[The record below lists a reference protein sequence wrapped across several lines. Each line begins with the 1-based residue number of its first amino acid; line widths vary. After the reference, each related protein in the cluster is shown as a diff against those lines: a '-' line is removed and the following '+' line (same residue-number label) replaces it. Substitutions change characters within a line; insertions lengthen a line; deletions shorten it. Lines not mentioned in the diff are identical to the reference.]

1 MASYCIFDTEYT
13 TWEGAQATRWNG
25 RGQHREVFQ
34 IGAVRVEE
42 GKAWEELETLSLLI
56 RPQLNPVLS
65 AYATQLTGITQDML
79 ERDGLE
85 TPEALA
91 RFAAFSGNLPVFSN
105 GMDLHIVAETCGLQK
120 VIMPLDPRQYFS
132 LHYPLYAALD
142 AHFAFD
148 HREYV
153 SGRLHELARLEPP
166 SKMGGVHN
174 ALHDVWSLFATCAWL
189 KQQGTDVIGD
199 LLKA

>member
-1 MASYCIFDTEYT
+1 VASYCIFDTEYT

-34 IGAVRVEE
+34 IAAVRVED
-42 GKAWEELETLSLLI
+42 GKAWKDLKTLSLLV

-65 AYATQLTGITQDML
+65 AYATELTGISQEML
-79 ERDGLE
+79 ERDGIE

-91 RFAAFSGNLPVFSN
+91 RFADFTGDLCLFSN
-105 GMDLHIVAETCGLQK
+105 SMDLHILAETCGLQK
-120 VIMPLDPRQYFS
+120 VVMPLEPHRYLS

-142 AHFAFD
+142 KHFSFPHA
-148 HREYV
+148 EYP
-153 SGRLHELARLEPP
+153 SGRLHELAGLTPP
-166 SKMGGVHN
+166 SHLGGVHN
-174 ALHDVWSLFATCAWL
+174 ALHDVWSIYATCEWL